1 LAGGWLLLLL
11 LLLAGWYGQP
21 KLALAKGLN
30 MHTSAI
36 QKHAPSWPAASELS
50 RSSGSIAR

>member
-21 KLALAKGLN
+21 KLALIL
-30 MHTSAI
+30 
-36 QKHAPSWPAASELS
+36 
-50 RSSGSIAR
+50 SSGKLAQICQLSSNILKFS